1 MGLGR
6 LLGGSSRRKT
16 EPAADQSTLIPQ
28 GAHVIP
34 TSLKQEYDTIPFHV
48 YHPNPYDA
56 ITILRHKKKAH
67 EWLVA
72 GWYIDT
78 YREGGKVKGLMY
90 RRVDSDQDKEVVL
103 NELKKKDKE
112 VIARF
117 SLDEN

>member
-6 LLGGSSRRKT
+6 ILGSSRRKT
-16 EPAADQSTLIPQ
+16 EPAAQQSTPIPR

-34 TSLKQEYDTIPFHV
+34 TSLKQEYDIVPVHV

-56 ITILRHKKKAH
+56 ITILRHKKKVH

-78 YREGGKVKGLMY
+78 FREGGKVKGLMY
-90 RRVDSDQDKEVVL
+90 RRVQSDQDKEAVM
-103 NELKKKDKE
+103 NELKRQDKE
-112 VIARF
+112 AIARF
-117 SLDEN
+117 SLEQN